1 MRATFTVHGHVQG
14 VGFRAFARE
23 EARQLELAGF
33 VRNAWDR
40 TVEGEA
46 EGSGAALEAFR
57 DALERGPL
65 FGRVSR
71 LDWSLRSEGESL
83 PFPFE
88 IRP

>member
-1 MRATFTVHGHVQG
+1 MRVGFVVHGRVQG

-23 EARQLELAGF
+23 EAQALGLHGF
-33 VRNAWDR
+33 VRNEWDR
-40 TVEGEA
+40 TVCGAA
-46 EGSGAALEAFR
+46 EGAEADLECFR
-57 DALERGPL
+57 RSLERGPL

-71 LDWSLRSEGESL
+71 LDWSPRFEGESL